1 MKELF
6 GGRYSS
12 GIFPATNQNQRSKS
26 ASTQKNRNTDDH
38 ADATMNKEI
47 EK

>member
-26 ASTQKNRNTDDH
+26 ASTQKKQKTPTTMPQRN
-38 ADATMNKEI
+38 N
-47 EK
+47 